1 MSAIKPSLLLFDT
14 NVWLDNYLGYRPYTQ
29 VSRELISESALRGIT
44 LCYAATSTKDLF
56 YLVGEELKKRT
67 RQDTGRLTESQA
79 AACNEAAW
87 ACVQD
92 MTTIAVAATVA
103 EPQVSLA
110 CIYKN
115 LSRDFEDNLILAA
128 METSKAD
135 FLITNDEALLKK
147 SPFPTLSSQDMLATL
162 ELCA

>member
-1 MSAIKPSLLLFDT
+1 MSAITPSLLLLDT
-14 NVWLDNYLGYRPYTQ
+14 NVWLDNYLGYRPHTQ
-29 VSRELISESALRGIT
+29 VSRKLISESTLRGIT
-44 LCYAATSTKDLF
+44 LCYAATSANDLF
-56 YLVGEELKKRT
+56 YLVREELKKRT
-67 RQDTGRLTESQA
+67 RQDTGHLTESQA
-79 AACNEAAW
+79 ITCNEAAW

-92 MTTIAVAATVA
+92 MTTIAVATTVA

-110 CIYKN
+110 CNYRK
-115 LSRDFEDNLILAA
+115 LSRDFEDDLILAA

-135 FLITNDEALLKK
+135 YLVTNDEGLCKK